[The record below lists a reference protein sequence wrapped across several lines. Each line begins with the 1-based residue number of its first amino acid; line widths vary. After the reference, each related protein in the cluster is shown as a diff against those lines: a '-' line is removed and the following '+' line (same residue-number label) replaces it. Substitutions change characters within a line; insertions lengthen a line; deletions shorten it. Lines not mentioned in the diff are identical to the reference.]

1 MVMEKLKVLHV
12 DIGGCEGCN
21 VSIIRAYPKLMD
33 SVELDISYLR
43 DGECRYDEYDVALI
57 TGGVCMNEPRIG
69 EELKEIREKAK
80 VVVAFGSC
88 ASLGG
93 ILRFCRG
100 GQAPRPDHRNFQPIN
115 SVVEVDYSIP
125 GCPPTPQM
133 LQSFFK
139 YFMAGNETRLKL
151 FKVTAGVKKL
161 SGFDLIDDVVL
172 TGLCIGCGACELS
185 CPTGAIKLIDKR
197 PTLAQERCIRC
208 GTCYIR
214 CPRASQIICLG
225 GVKT

>member
-1 MVMEKLKVLHV
+1 MEKLKVLHV

-21 VSIIRAYPKLMD
+21 VSIIRAYPKLME

-43 DGECRYDEYDVALI
+43 NGGYKYDEYDVALV
-57 TGGVCMNEPRIG
+57 TGGVCMNEPRVI
-69 EELKEIREKAK
+69 EELKEVREKAK

-88 ASLGG
+88 SALGG

-115 SVVEVDYSIP
+115 SVIEVDYSIP

-139 YFMAGNETRLKL
+139 YFTAGNETRLRL
-151 FKVTAGVKKL
+151 FKVTAQVKKL
-161 SGFDLIDDVVL
+161 SGFDLIDDIVL

-225 GVKT
+225 GVKS

>member
-1 MVMEKLKVLHV
+1 MEKLRVLHV

-21 VSIIRAYPKLMD
+21 VSIIRAYPKLIELID
-33 SVELDISYLR
+33 LDISYLR
-43 DGECRYDEYDVALI
+43 DNGFKFDDYDVAII
-57 TGGVCMNEPRIG
+57 TGGVCMNEPSKI
-69 EELKEIREKAK
+69 EKLKDIRKKAD
-80 VVVAFGSC
+80 VVIAFGSC
-88 ASLGG
+88 AAFGG

-100 GQAPRPDHRNFQPIN
+100 GQEPRPDHRNFQPIN
-115 SVVEVDYSIP
+115 AVINVDYSIP

-139 YFMAGNETRLKL
+139 FFMSGNEARLRL
-151 FKVTAGVKKL
+151 FKVSANIKKL
-161 SGFDLIDDVVL
+161 SGFDLLDDIVL

-185 CPTGAIKLIDKR
+185 CPTGAIKLIDRR

-214 CPRASQIICLG
+214 CPRASQLLSMG
-225 GVKT
+225 GEKR

>member
-1 MVMEKLKVLHV
+1 MEKLKVLHV

-21 VSIIRAYPKLMD
+21 VSIIRDYPKLMG
-33 SVELDISYLR
+33 SVELDITYLM
-43 DGECRYDEYDVALI
+43 DNGCKYDEYDVALI
-57 TGGVCMNEPRIG
+57 TGGVCMNEPRVI
-69 EELKEIREKAK
+69 EELKEVREKAK

-88 ASLGG
+88 SALGG

-115 SVVEVDYSIP
+115 SVIKVDYSIP

-133 LQSFFK
+133 LRSFFK
-139 YFMAGNETRLKL
+139 YFIAGNETRLRL
-151 FKVTAGVKKL
+151 FKVTGGVKKL
-161 SGFDLIDDVVL
+161 SGFDLIDDIVL

-225 GVKT
+225 GVKS

>member
-1 MVMEKLKVLHV
+1 MEKLKVLHV

-43 DGECRYDEYDVALI
+43 DGECKYDEYDVALI

-115 SVVEVDYSIP
+115 SVIEVDYSIP

>member
-1 MVMEKLKVLHV
+1 MEKLKVLHV

-21 VSIIRAYPKLMD
+21 VSIIRAYPKLME
-33 SVELDISYLR
+33 SIELDISYLR
-43 DGECRYDEYDVALI
+43 NGGYKYDEYDVALV
-57 TGGVCMNEPRIG
+57 TGGVCMNEPRVI
-69 EELKEIREKAK
+69 EELKEVREKAK

-88 ASLGG
+88 SALGG

-115 SVVEVDYSIP
+115 SVIEVDYSIP

-139 YFMAGNETRLKL
+139 YFTAGNETRLRL
-151 FKVTAGVKKL
+151 FKVTAQVKKL
-161 SGFDLIDDVVL
+161 SGFDLIDDIVL

-225 GVKT
+225 GVKS